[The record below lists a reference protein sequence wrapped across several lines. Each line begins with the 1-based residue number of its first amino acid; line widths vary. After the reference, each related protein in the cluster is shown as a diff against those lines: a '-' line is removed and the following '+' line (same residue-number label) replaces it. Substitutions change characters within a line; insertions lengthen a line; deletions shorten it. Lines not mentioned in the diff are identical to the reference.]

1 LNFLFKEGKYINSEF
16 KILFNKIIKLIRLN
30 YKVIIPNPTS
40 SFFNLILTDF
50 DIEIVNKLFYTFV

>member
-1 LNFLFKEGKYINSEF
+1 MNFLFKEVKYINSEF

>member
-1 LNFLFKEGKYINSEF
+1 MNFLFKEGKYINSEF